1 MMAIWLTLGFICGG
15 LCGVLGGVLVMSLLV
30 AAKGQP
36 NADIPGR
43 PQGAASV

>member
-1 MMAIWLTLGFICGG
+1 MMAIWLSLGFICGG
-15 LCGVLGGVLVMSLLV
+15 LCGVLVMSLLV

-43 PQGAASV
+43 PHRATFV